1 MVKFESLMINVV
13 FVCVILSLMFETC
26 TVDSTYVCV
35 CVVGKTLLLTRR
47 NCSSSVR
54 VVKVDACTYYFLG
67 VRCMYSVVSG
77 T

>member
-1 MVKFESLMINVV
+1 MV
-13 FVCVILSLMFETC
+13 
-26 TVDSTYVCV
+26 VCV

-67 VRCMYSVVSG
+67 VQCMYSVVSG